1 MAYTDLRTKKISV
14 VPIKREGG
22 WLKGDHDGA
31 FMFTGAHADLITPF
45 RLNGNMLLVDPLE
58 DLSAAEKES
67 LAKEL
72 ALKTEELNVNNKESN
87 IFYKHRV
94 RLEKGVKVL
103 NLNNPWEFLDYCVL
117 KANKELIAPS
127 QKQKFD
133 KPSYR
138 WALVDDAEVIQE
150 KAKVTSNKMDAI
162 FKLADYKGSV
172 DKLSN
177 LLTVSGMSVPS
188 NATADWLFSE
198 AYKLAETNPTKFLE
212 LANDADFDLKLL
224 INKAIEKKV
233 IVKNGKDYAIEG
245 GNVIGNKDTLIAYLS
260 SPENTKDLAFIKAKV

>member
-117 KANKELIAPS
+117 KSNKELIAPS

-177 LLTVSGMSVPS
+177 LLTVSGMNVPS

-260 SPENTKDLAFIKAKV
+260 SPENTKDLAFIKAKI

>member
-31 FMFTGAHADLITPF
+31 FMFTGAHVDVITPF

-260 SPENTKDLAFIKAKV
+260 SPENTKDLAFIKAKI